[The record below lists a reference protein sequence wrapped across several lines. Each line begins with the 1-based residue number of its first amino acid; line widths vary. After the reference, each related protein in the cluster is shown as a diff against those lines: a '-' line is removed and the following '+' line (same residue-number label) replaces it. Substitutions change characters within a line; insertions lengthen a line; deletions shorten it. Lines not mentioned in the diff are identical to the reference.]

1 MNDLNQ
7 VVIEGKLVKDPEFK
21 IVKAGEKNVCKFHL
35 AVNKRYK
42 DRKTGSWVDE
52 VSYFLVETWQTL
64 AEICYKYLK
73 KGRGVRVIGE
83 LKQYRWT
90 DPSNGDKNR
99 ERVYIIANFVE
110 FQPQKKIS
118 EDKLNDELRQR
129 EELEYK
135 DTVETLNEMAVE
147 ESTEESEQQ

>member
-21 IVKAGEKNVCKFHL
+21 IIKTGEKSVCKFDL

-42 DRKTGSWVDE
+42 DKKTGEWVEE
-52 VSYFLVETWQTL
+52 VSYFLVETWQML

-90 DPSNGDKNR
+90 DPSNANAKR
-99 ERVYIIANFVE
+99 ERIYIIGNYVE
-110 FQPQKKIS
+110 FQSAKKGKIDVS
-118 EDKLNDELRQR
+118 HDDQITD
-129 EELEYK
+129 K
-135 DTVETLNEMAVE
+135 DTIDTLDKVAVE
-147 ESTEESEQQ
+147 DIPSSVEEEIMK